1 MKENFQLKVSDILQR
16 KHFENAMV
24 VAGAEG
30 LHHIVKWVH
39 VVEVKNIRNLLSG
52 QELILS
58 TGVAWQED
66 HLFFTMVEQL
76 IENQAAGLCIE
87 LGTYLTE
94 IPSEVIEIANQHH
107 FPIIAFQQEVPFV
120 EITQDIHSLMIN
132 QQYRMISDLENY
144 SQSLNKRLLSIETY
158 EDILQ
163 FIFSSLDVQIIFRLR
178 NQEYEFV
185 PEINGNDQKALIKE
199 LEGAKAGINRQFA
212 YAPIYLFGQEYAEL
226 YLFSPELPISEFD
239 LLILDR
245 TATALAQHLL
255 RDLYVE
261 EKKRVEEFEW
271 LQGWLDGEHS
281 EEGINEYLL
290 EQGFK
295 PKTSDAVVLIA
306 KVSALKEKS
315 SQDVTYLKL
324 LFRSVFEQ
332 NGFAVFSV
340 EKRNSLVFILLN
352 NRTKKNL
359 KERIK
364 KAIESIHESEFMK
377 KQNTAKMFIGTGKF
391 VESLCKLHKSYFT
404 AKETVRIHQEMTK
417 KELYTFYEDLH
428 LYRLISQINKHIDLQ
443 ELVLEYLQPV
453 IQYDQKYNGKLLET
467 LKAYLECNGSKQ
479 ETSNRLFIV
488 RQTLY
493 HRLQKLEN
501 LLGPDFMEHEKRVAI
516 EFMILVNDYLAPS
529 GQKKEFKAR

>member
-1 MKENFQLKVSDILQR
+1 MKENFQLKVSDILRR
-16 KHFENAMV
+16 KHFENALV

-30 LHHIVKWVH
+30 LQRIVKWVH
-39 VVEVKNIRNLLSG
+39 VVEVKSIRNLLSG

-58 TGVAWQED
+58 TGVAWKED

-76 IENQAAGLCIE
+76 IEIQAAGLCIE

-94 IPSEVIEIANQHH
+94 IPAEVIEIANLHQ

-120 EITQDIHSLMIN
+120 EITQDIHSVMIN

-178 NQEYEFV
+178 NQEYEFI
-185 PEINGNDQKALIKE
+185 PEINGDEQKSFIKK
-199 LEGAKAGINRQFA
+199 LEAGKTGTNNQFA

-226 YLFSPELPISEFD
+226 YLYSTELPISEFD

-290 EQGFK
+290 EQGIK

-306 KVSALKEKS
+306 KVSAVKEKS

-340 EKRNSLVFILLN
+340 EKRNALVFILLN

-377 KQNTAKMFIGTGKF
+377 KQSTAKMFIGTGKF
-391 VESLCKLHKSYFT
+391 VESLSELHKSYFT

-417 KELYTFYEDLH
+417 KQLYSFYEDLH

-443 ELVLEYLQPV
+443 ELVTEYLQPV

-501 LLGPDFMEHEKRVAI
+501 LLGNDFMEHEKRVAI